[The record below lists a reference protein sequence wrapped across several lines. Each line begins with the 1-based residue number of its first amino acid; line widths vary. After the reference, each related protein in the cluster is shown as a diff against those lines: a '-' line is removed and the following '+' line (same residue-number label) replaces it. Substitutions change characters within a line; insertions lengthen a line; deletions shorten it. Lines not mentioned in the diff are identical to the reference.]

1 MTKNFKH
8 QGRLPRRGTFGL
20 GIEGFVEVD
29 KGGVGVGK
37 STAGRKHMY
46 KGIEAGHE
54 HTPMHTHRQGAGSA
68 ISVQNMCMGKL

>member
-20 GIEGFVEVD
+20 GIEVFVKVD
-29 KGGVGVGK
+29 KEGVEK
-37 STAGRKHMY
+37 RTAGRKHMY

-54 HTPMHTHRQGAGSA
+54 HTPMHTHPQGAGSA